1 MFLLRMARSLGPI
14 SPVCLLRVGSQKYE
28 RQDAAAVAQA
38 EALAEASLPEDV
50 AMATEIAGLRGAGFM
65 VYELWNGDGAGPT
78 AEQQQQQ
85 RQAWLDDAAK
95 REAAAQAAAQAGA
108 AQAAAGA
115 ATAAREAGDGGA
127 LAGSGA
133 ADGAAAGPGE
143 AWACPW
149 PRCDALGHSKRGRT
163 AHLRAHR
170 RQSRSRIRYDD
181 AAARNVPPA
190 LLCPISN
197 KVGSLGPR
205 PPLTV
210 RPSSL
215 SPLLPR
221 TPTTPTTPT
230 HFTLKMR
237 TGRFDLLAKL
247 APRCLPFPCAPRSL
261 TAPKRI

>member
-1 MFLLRMARSLGPI
+1 
-14 SPVCLLRVGSQKYE
+14 
-28 RQDAAAVAQA
+28 
-38 EALAEASLPEDV
+38 
-50 AMATEIAGLRGAGFM
+50 
-65 VYELWNGDGAGPT
+65 
-78 AEQQQQQ
+78 
-85 RQAWLDDAAK
+85 
-95 REAAAQAAAQAGA
+95 
-108 AQAAAGA
+108 
-115 ATAAREAGDGGA
+115 
-127 LAGSGA
+127 
-133 ADGAAAGPGE
+133 
-143 AWACPW
+143 
-149 PRCDALGHSKRGRT
+149 
-163 AHLRAHR
+163 
-170 RQSRSRIRYDD
+170 
-181 AAARNVPPA
+181 VPPA